1 MLEDDADWD
10 THLKDQLQEFAYGSQ
25 FVTGVSPGQEPHSPY
40 GDDWDLLWLGHCSN
54 RIKPDDERRLVIE
67 NDATVPS
74 PRRRGNFGSIPNMA
88 EEGYDNHTR
97 VVYQADGGTC
107 LYGYALS
114 YRGALRLL
122 RGQALLK
129 SFTPIDIGIS
139 RMCGSKSGFKCVGV
153 FPQIIDSHKAA
164 GRLSRDSD
172 IGSFSPQEVRQSGY
186 TFNIVHSMRLNMDRL
201 LEDNEA
207 SAERQ
212 FPEDPVVV
220 GQPRLRPMG
229 RVVG

>member
-1 MLEDDADWD
+1 
-10 THLKDQLQEFAYGSQ
+10 
-25 FVTGVSPGQEPHSPY
+25 
-40 GDDWDLLWLGHCSN
+40 
-54 RIKPDDERRLVIE
+54 
-67 NDATVPS
+67 
-74 PRRRGNFGSIPNMA
+74 MA

-97 VVYQADGGTC
+97 VVYQADSGIC

-129 SFTPIDIGIS
+129 SFTPIDFGIS

-172 IGSFSPQEVRQSGY
+172 IGSFSPQEIRQSGY

-207 SAERQ
+207 SIERQ

>member
-1 MLEDDADWD
+1 MAG
-10 THLKDQLQEFAYGSQ
+10 HLRHLRCGIQILQQYGSQ

-67 NDATVPS
+67 NDATVPA
-74 PRRRGNFGSIPNMA
+74 PKRRGNFGAVPNMA

-97 VVYQADGGTC
+97 VVYQAGGGTC

-122 RGQALLK
+122 RGQALLQT
-129 SFTPIDIGIS
+129 FTPIDFGIS
-139 RMCGSKSGFKCVGV
+139 RMCGLKSGFKCVGV

-172 IGSFSPQEVRQSGY
+172 IGSFSPQQFRQSGY

-207 SAERQ
+207 AIERQ
-212 FPEDPVVV
+212 FPEDAVAV